1 MVNVKLRH
9 LWNVWIRLFK
19 FSDSNWKQSI
29 YKMGWGGGGN
39 HPIHG
44 NLQWMMKLKSLF
56 IKIKNC
62 PLLPKNKKT
71 FIDSTIYRRHHE
83 VVQTHCKS
91 LNKKVVYRQQ
101 YIHWVF
107 FLRFLDR
114 CEVRVPNQP
123 TRRGTV
129 KYIGKVMQCR
139 LNKSVFWCESS
150 CDLLKLITNSL
161 QFQYLLFMCLRS
173 I

>member
-1 MVNVKLRH
+1 MFEFACLNFLIVTENRAYIK
-9 LWNVWIRLFK
+9 
-19 FSDSNWKQSI
+19 
-29 YKMGWGGGGN
+29 WGGEGGKN

-44 NLQWMMKLKSLF
+44 YLQWMMKLKSLF

-62 PLLPKNKKT
+62 PPPPKKKT

-91 LNKKVVYRQQ
+91 LNKEVVDRQQ
-101 YIHWVF
+101 YIHWFF

-139 LNKSVFWCESS
+139 LNKSVFWCEIS

-161 QFQYLLFMCLRS
+161 Q

>member
-1 MVNVKLRH
+1 ML
-9 LWNVWIRLFK
+9 
-19 FSDSNWKQSI
+19 NWDICEMFEFACLNFLIVTENRAYIK
-29 YKMGWGGGGN
+29 WGGEGGGN

-101 YIHWVF
+101 YIHWGF
-107 FLRFLDR
+107 FYVSLTDVKSESLT
-114 CEVRVPNQP
+114 NQQ
-123 TRRGTV
+123 GEA
-129 KYIGKVMQCR
+129 Q
-139 LNKSVFWCESS
+139 LN
-150 CDLLKLITNSL
+150 I
-161 QFQYLLFMCLRS
+161 
-173 I
+173 